1 MKVIII
7 GGVAAGMSAAS
18 KIRRTQYD
26 SEVVVYERGDTLS
39 YGACGLPYFIGDEI
53 KEANKM
59 IARTKEAFEK
69 MGITIHIKHEVI
81 SVDDVNKTVDVK
93 NLETGEIS
101 KDNYDKL
108 LVASGASPVVPNWQG
123 VHAENVFTLS
133 SLEDGKRIKEAVN
146 KPDIKSVGIIGA
158 GFIGVEL
165 AEAMIELKKKPTLIE
180 FKNQILP
187 QFDKEMV
194 MPLQEELISKG
205 LNLKLSERVVEFE
218 GNNTVNRIITDK
230 NSYEVD
236 MVIICI
242 GVRPNTSFLKDTN
255 VRLERNGAVIVDK
268 EMKTNVPDI
277 YGAGD
282 CATVYNK
289 VLDSMNSYIPLG
301 TNANKQGKLAGSIIC
316 GKKVKFNGAL
326 GTFMIKVCDLEGA
339 KTGLSE
345 REAIMN
351 NFDYKAIT
359 VKANN
364 HASYYPNPKPI
375 FIKLIYDVNTKKIL
389 GAQLVGYEGAALRV
403 DIFALAIHTG
413 MTTEEL
419 GMVDFGYAPPF
430 AGVWDAVHIA
440 CNAVK

>member
-26 SEVVVYERGDTLS
+26 SEVIVYEKGETLS
-39 YGACGLPYFIGDEI
+39 YGACGLPYYIGDEI
-53 KEANKM
+53 KDSNKM
-59 IARTKEAFEK
+59 IARTKKAFEN

-108 LVASGASPVVPNWQG
+108 LVASGASPVVPNWKG
-123 VHAENVFTLS
+123 IHADNVFTLS

-146 KPDIKSVGIIGA
+146 KPNIKNVGIIGA

-165 AEAMIELKKKPTLIE
+165 VEAMIGLNKNVTLIE
-180 FKNQILP
+180 FKNQIVP
-187 QFDKEMV
+187 HFDKEMV
-194 MPLQEELISKG
+194 ISLQEELISKG
-205 LNLKLSERVVEFE
+205 VTLKLGERVLEFE
-218 GNNTVNRIITDK
+218 GNKTVNRIITDK

-236 MVIICI
+236 MVIVCI
-242 GVRPNTSFLKDTN
+242 GVRPNASFLKDTG
-255 VRLERNGAVIVDK
+255 VRLEKNGAVIVDK

-282 CATVYNK
+282 CATIYHK
-289 VLDSMNSYIPLG
+289 VLDTMNAHIPLG
-301 TNANKQGKLAGSIIC
+301 TNANKQGKLAGSILC
-316 GKKVKFNGAL
+316 GKKVKFNGTL
-326 GTFMIKVCDLEGA
+326 GTVMIKVCDMEGA

-351 NFDYKAIT
+351 NFDYKTIT

-375 FIKLIYDVNTKKIL
+375 LIKLVYDANTKKIL

-413 MTTEEL
+413 MTTDEL